1 MWGNRMSDQTPRA
14 GLPLVLLAGDHP
26 DDTNWLRNL
35 LEPAGYAVL
44 REPSGRYALD
54 RARAEGLLDPITGL
68 YNRQG
73 LARRARELGSQAF
86 REHGALACVVIALDV
101 EATATA
107 SEGAGHVVVR
117 CVHALK
123 SSARL
128 SDVVGRL
135 SPTEFAVLAPGTD
148 AAGARRLAE
157 RLASTVQAS
166 AGGMPTPAADP
177 GAQPLAQLRVR
188 CGYEAVANVGYAPI
202 EPVDLLVRASTAL
215 RTGRAE
221 GGSWL
226 RRFDDGASTTPT
238 P

>member
-1 MWGNRMSDQTPRA
+1 MPCCGSPRVGTRWSARGAPSPTSSSSTPSCPTWPASSCAACCAPIRGSRA
-14 GLPLVLLAGDHP
+14 AH
-26 DDTNWLRNL
+26 
-35 LEPAGYAVL
+35 
-44 REPSGRYALD
+44 
-54 RARAEGLLDPITGL
+54 
-68 YNRQG
+68 
-73 LARRARELGSQAF
+73 
-86 REHGALACVVIALDV
+86 
-101 EATATA
+101 
-107 SEGAGHVVVR
+107 R
-117 CVHALK
+117 CC
-123 SSARL
+123 SPSARL